1 MFNLKFGRK
10 QKEKDVFQFTSVSD
24 LTMYLAALTGSL
36 GGGEG
41 GREVRKKKPVKLM
54 SVFTNSYSLSP
65 KLWHRRRGIV
75 WLVS

>member
-36 GGGEG
+36 GGGGGG
-41 GREVRKKKPVKLM
+41 GRKGK
-54 SVFTNSYSLSP
+54 
-65 KLWHRRRGIV
+65 
-75 WLVS
+75 